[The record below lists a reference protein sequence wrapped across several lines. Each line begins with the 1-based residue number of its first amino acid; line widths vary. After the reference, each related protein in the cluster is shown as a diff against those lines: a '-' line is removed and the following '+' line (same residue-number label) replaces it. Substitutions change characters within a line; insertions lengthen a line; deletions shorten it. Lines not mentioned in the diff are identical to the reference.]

1 MERCTRGTRD
11 GPIAP
16 YQLQVVAVDL
26 TIGNVGTADLK
37 NLTTSNP
44 TWKSDSGS
52 TRSAS
57 FSKKMETMMRF
68 PLLAVRVA
76 VACGIGCS
84 PAYAATYQW
93 PYDGQAPLPPSLSDQ
108 TAQPEC
114 GFAATES
121 WGPNGFQWCDPKNVY
136 PGPRAARSYPRR

>member
-1 MERCTRGTRD
+1 
-11 GPIAP
+11 
-16 YQLQVVAVDL
+16 
-26 TIGNVGTADLK
+26 
-37 NLTTSNP
+37 
-44 TWKSDSGS
+44 
-52 TRSAS
+52 
-57 FSKKMETMMRF
+57 MRF

-84 PAYAATYQW
+84 PGYAATYQW

>member
-1 MERCTRGTRD
+1 MPTR
-11 GPIAP
+11 
-16 YQLQVVAVDL
+16 
-26 TIGNVGTADLK
+26 
-37 NLTTSNP
+37 
-44 TWKSDSGS
+44 KSDSGS
-52 TRSAS
+52 ARSAS
-57 FSKKMETMMRF
+57 FSKKMATMMRL

-93 PYDGQAPLPPSLSDQ
+93 PYDGKAPLPPSLSDQ

-114 GFAATES
+114 GFAATAS

-136 PGPRAARSYPRR
+136 PSPDFSHYLGASGRRISESRCDAATLARFEERPDADRV